1 MAKTKIYSPNQ
12 VLAVSFL
19 GGPMAMVFVLWKNFQ
34 DLEDAHGMH
43 QILVWGTIF
52 IVALLL
58 FAPLM
63 PIGWLN
69 YAMPFVYPL
78 AAWSLAT
85 QHQMTKQAIAASE
98 IYDFQTVSNVVA
110 VSIVFLLAMMLTAVV
125 WYSALAAI
133 GLI

>member
-1 MAKTKIYSPNQ
+1 
-12 VLAVSFL
+12 
-19 GGPMAMVFVLWKNFQ
+19 MAMVFVLWKNFQ

-98 IYDFQTVSNVVA
+98 IYDSQTVSNVVA